1 MWNCGYGVRFFAS
14 LGRLKSFN
22 SESASSSGSKSD
34 FCELKLNFVPDSGSL
49 SDALHPSTK

>member
-34 FCELKLNFVPDSGSL
+34 FCELKLNLVPDSGSL
-49 SDALHPSTK
+49 SDALHPPTK